1 MSEPE
6 KVGNEPEPE
15 AIDDELEG
23 EVAALSV
30 DMGGNRMVPLSALIA
45 AKKELKT
52 SKGRVKELEPI
63 AARATDVDARLS
75 NAQPIIDAIV
85 SNPKLRAEALRI
97 AQGTRVS
104 DDRTAQPDESD
115 DPDAAAYAED
125 AGFYLS
131 DGQTPDVAR
140 ARRVLT
146 RLDARHGKQTDDRI
160 RPLAGVTLNQQAQVN
175 LRNAAAQTDDNGVPY
190 ATQQSLDEVA
200 KQLPAQL
207 LADPNVVNLLLHT
220 AIGMDRMKGRTP
232 KAVDEPLYMAPAGGG
247 RRSAEPVIDSATRSR
262 LESLG
267 LTEKEYTASAKKLE
281 DGAQNRRGIVLGGK

>member
-1 MSEPE
+1 MSE
-6 KVGNEPEPE
+6 NEEVVVDPNAE
-15 AIDDELEG
+15 ADA
-23 EVAALSV
+23 EVDADTSALAV
-30 DMGGNRMVPLSALIA
+30 DMGGNKMVPLSALMA
-45 AKKELKT
+45 AKKEANGLR
-52 SKGRVKELEPI
+52 SKVKELEPI

-104 DDRTAQPDESD
+104 DDRTTQPDESD

-247 RRSAEPVIDSATRSR
+247 RRSSEPVIDSATRSR